1 MNEKFEEL
9 LERSKFDRGIDLEKF
24 AILIVTECA
33 DLVDDCD
40 DSHPFATFG
49 QKIKNHFGMEL

>member
-1 MNEKFEEL
+1 MNELFEEL
-9 LERSKFDRGIDLEKF
+9 LERSKFYKGIDLEKF

-33 DLVDDCD
+33 NVVDEED